1 MTLQYTAKLLV
12 PILRARAGL
21 QHRAGL
27 SKNAASSIADSL
39 KQLDSMISSSRTLW
53 RLWGLLPIIQ
63 WMISMEKVHPPTRK
77 LHTIE
82 RLQGWAMLAYY
93 PLEHTY
99 FLASNKVINLSPKTI
114 AKLARWSVRFWMAY
128 VVLQVLHLREDRRL
142 LHARERVSRND
153 SSMEERMAIH
163 QRKQAIRN
171 ETWVNLGYLPL
182 TVHWSLPNGLFKN
195 ELWVGLF
202 GLIAAIGGFRGGW
215 AATAIPVR
223 K

>member
-1 MTLQYTAKLLV
+1 
-12 PILRARAGL
+12 
-21 QHRAGL
+21 
-27 SKNAASSIADSL
+27 
-39 KQLDSMISSSRTLW
+39 
-53 RLWGLLPIIQ
+53 
-63 WMISMEKVHPPTRK
+63 
-77 LHTIE
+77 
-82 RLQGWAMLAYY
+82 MLAYY

-99 FLASNKVINLSPKTI
+99 FLASNKVISLSPKTI

-153 SSMEERMAIH
+153 SSMEERMAIN